1 MKISAG
7 STGCGGETVTYGGM
21 LVISVVRVVP
31 IIDQCIMPSSGRGY
45 GCAEL
50 QLIKGVSAWCRSGVV
65 VSPAPESCI
74 KSANAFCMF
83 AWRKHFGGCQ
93 ISTV

>member
-21 LVISVVRVVP
+21 LIIQMVRVVP
-31 IIDQCIMPSSGRGY
+31 IFGQCIMPSSGRGY

-50 QLIKGVSAWCRSGVV
+50 QLIEVLVRSVG
-65 VSPAPESCI
+65 AG
-74 KSANAFCMF
+74 
-83 AWRKHFGGCQ
+83 WW
-93 ISTV
+93 